1 MKAVA
6 TLALLGLA
14 YAFDDNEF
22 LVRPVHLP
30 HKKISIEQHERV
42 PEMSRP
48 LPPPPKHLYDPTVHD
63 HELMRTAYVPVVL
76 VDDIQDSEA
85 YYRPPTVWADDVQDS
100 EAYYRP
106 PTMWADDIQDS
117 EAYYRLPTVWA
128 DDVQDN
134 EAYYRLPTM
143 WTDDEE
149 LFSTEKRESTKPYV
163 TMKNNPNASFHVFDD
178 SHEDSELTVAAKHQ
192 ISAYEKYRKEALH
205 AAKEMQEN
213 RKAIED
219 IINHGHNQ
227 IHHDDFE
234 DDILSFRNVRNA
246 YHQGVK
252 LIHKLTKKH
261 E

>member
-14 YAFDDNEF
+14 YTFDDNEF

-30 HKKISIEQHERV
+30 HKKLPIEQHERV

-48 LPPPPKHLYDPTVHD
+48 LPPPPKHLYDPTIHD

-76 VDDIQDSEA
+76 VDDIQDNEAYYRPPTVWADDVQDSEA

-106 PTMWADDIQDS
+106 PTMWADD
-117 EAYYRLPTVWA
+117 
-128 DDVQDN
+128 
-134 EAYYRLPTM
+134 
-143 WTDDEE
+143 EE
-149 LFSTEKRESTKPYV
+149 LFAVEKKEPTKPYV
-163 TMKNNPNASFHVFDD
+163 TMKNNPNTPFHVFDD
-178 SHEDSELTVAAKHQ
+178 SHEDSELTVAAKPQ

-213 RKAIED
+213 RKAID
-219 IINHGHNQ
+219 DLIKTGHNHIQ
-227 IHHDDFE
+227 HDEFE
-234 DDILSFRNVRNA
+234 DDNLGTLRNFIRQGMNV
-246 YHQGVK
+246 YHQ
-252 LIHKLTKKH
+252 LTDKH
-261 E
+261 